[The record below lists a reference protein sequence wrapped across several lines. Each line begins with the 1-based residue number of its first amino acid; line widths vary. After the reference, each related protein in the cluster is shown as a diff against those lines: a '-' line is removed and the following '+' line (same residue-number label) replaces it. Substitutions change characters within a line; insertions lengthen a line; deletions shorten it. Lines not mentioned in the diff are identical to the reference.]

1 MYNQHT
7 TNSQGIV
14 SNSFGYCQ
22 TYCAVAAVVVVFV
35 VVVAGGGGD
44 DSAVVAGIVVVDDGG
59 NILAADVGS
68 FAGSKN
74 QFAAA
79 STSVAGQTPVE
90 ERLRNCQQQHR
101 TKRSSDAVK
110 DVFARSE
117 AVPIAFAVALFA
129 SAAVEMKTQRP

>member
-7 TNSQGIV
+7 TNSQGTLF
-14 SNSFGYCQ
+14 SSSFGYCQ
-22 TYCAVAAVVVVFV
+22 TYCAVAAVVAVVAAA
-35 VVVAGGGGD
+35 VVAGDG
-44 DSAVVAGIVVVDDGG
+44 SAVVAGIVVADGG

-74 QFAAA
+74 QPAAA

-90 ERLRNCQQQHR
+90 ERPRNCQQQHR

-110 DVFARSE
+110 DVFAHSE

>member
-1 MYNQHT
+1 MKRL
-7 TNSQGIV
+7 
-14 SNSFGYCQ
+14 
-22 TYCAVAAVVVVFV
+22 FV
-35 VVVAGGGGD
+35 VVVH
-44 DSAVVAGIVVVDDGG
+44 VVVDDGG

-90 ERLRNCQQQHR
+90 ERLRNCQQQHQ

-110 DVFARSE
+110 DAFARSE